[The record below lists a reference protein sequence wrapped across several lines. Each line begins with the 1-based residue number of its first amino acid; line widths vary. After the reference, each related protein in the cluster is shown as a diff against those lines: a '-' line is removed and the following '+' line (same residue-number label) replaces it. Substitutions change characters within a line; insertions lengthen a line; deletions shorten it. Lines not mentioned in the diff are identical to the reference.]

1 MNYTR
6 DQQHAR
12 VVYRGKQ
19 QQCAV
24 QATNRTRDA
33 CLVHLLSHLPSTVSL
48 MQQFALRLVQMGER
62 GRDSFTAV
70 DRVDQLTPIM
80 IRGQIQVG

>member
-1 MNYTR
+1 
-6 DQQHAR
+6 
-12 VVYRGKQ
+12 
-19 QQCAV
+19 
-24 QATNRTRDA
+24 
-33 CLVHLLSHLPSTVSL
+33 